1 VWRKLRRLGAAQLGD
16 GLVALPND
24 ARTKEQLEWVADEVL
39 EAGGEATLWIARASS
54 AGQERSLAA
63 AMAASVAEEYRAVL
77 EAVDAAR
84 GESGSARRRIAA
96 QLRRDLH
103 RIAQRDH
110 FPPPD
115 RDKAHRAVDRLAAGA
130 EVSR

>member
-1 VWRKLRRLGAAQLGD
+1 MWRKLRRLGAAQLGD

-84 GESGSARRRIAA
+84 GESGSARWRIAA